1 MSYVTKIVNNTLK
14 TEKYVTKMV
23 LKGLKVTKMVLKALK
38 VTKMVTNTLRF
49 FIFLS
54 A

>member
-1 MSYVTKIVNNTLK
+1 MSYVTKIVKNTLK
-14 TEKYVTKMV
+14 TKKY
-23 LKGLKVTKMVLKALK
+23 VTKMVLKALK

>member
-1 MSYVTKIVNNTLK
+1 MSYVTKIVKNKLK
-14 TEKYVTKMV
+14 TEKY
-23 LKGLKVTKMVLKALK
+23 VTKMVLKALK